1 MGLTRIGANATLG
14 QPVSPSLA
22 KPPGDKRMR
31 RSVRYALVLF
41 AGFPALLGAQGF
53 GIYEQGACS
62 MGRAG
67 TGVAAPCSD
76 GSAIFFN
83 PAGLAGLKGGRATIG
98 ATLLDVEGGFIDD
111 ILQQETR
118 LNDPFLAIPQVY
130 VAYGVT
136 PKLGVGI
143 GLFAPYGLQTR
154 WPLSFDGRFAG
165 YKNMLRA
172 VYVQPTL
179 SYQVSPRLSLGGGFD
194 IVLGKVELNQRLDL
208 ADAPVPL
215 PGVPLGTRFGQ
226 FGIAPG
232 TDFADAH
239 LEATKTTVAAL
250 FGAIFKVND
259 QLSFGANFLTQAKF
273 DYAGTAT
280 FTQVMTG
287 LVVPADIVVTPT
299 DTIHA
304 GTPID
309 GLLGGPASL
318 GGLDLFNPSTG
329 VFRSQP
335 VTTTIK
341 NPAMLTLGVAYKV
354 ANGWTLLGDYQ
365 LTWWNSFNELDITFP
380 EDLSGALDRHLFE
393 RYQNTSGFR
402 FGAEWAKDAKW
413 TFRGGYLYHG
423 GAAPAETVTP
433 LLPEGQRNEFTAG
446 TTVKLGSTLT
456 ADLAYQ
462 YIRQNDRR
470 GRTREP
476 LVGAATTGLN
486 NGLYNFH
493 AHLFGVSLS
502 YAF

>member
-1 MGLTRIGANATLG
+1 
-14 QPVSPSLA
+14 
-22 KPPGDKRMR
+22 MR

-67 TGVAAPCSD
+67 TGVAAPCND
-76 GSAIFFN
+76 GSAIFFS
-83 PAGLAGLKGGRATIG
+83 PAGLAGLTGGRATIG
-98 ATLLDVEGGFIDD
+98 VTLLDVEGGFTGD

-118 LNDPFLAIPQVY
+118 LDDPFLAIPQVY

-154 WPLSFDGRFAG
+154 WPLSFDGRFSG
-165 YKNMLRA
+165 YDNILRS
-172 VYVQPTL
+172 VYVQPTV
-179 SYQVSPRLSLGGGFD
+179 SYQVTPWLSLGGGLDVVF
-194 IVLGKVELNQRLDL
+194 GKVELNQRLDL
-208 ADAPVPL
+208 ATAPVPIIPVP
-215 PGVPLGTRFGQ
+215 PGNPPVLFGQ

-232 TDFADAH
+232 TDFADTH
-239 LEATKTTVAAL
+239 LEASKTTVAGH
-250 FGAIFKVND
+250 FGALFKVND
-259 QLSFGANFLTQAKF
+259 RLSFGARFMTQAKF
-273 DYAGTAT
+273 DYSGTAS
-280 FTQVMTG
+280 FTQVPTG
-287 LVVPADIVVTPT
+287 LVVPADLTVGSL
-299 DTIHA
+299 TIPA
-304 GTPID
+304 GCPID
-309 GLLGGPASL
+309 ALLTAPAASCNGIGLN
-318 GGLDLFNPSTG
+318 LFNPSAG

-341 NPAMLTLGVAYKV
+341 NPSQMALGVAYKV
-354 ANGWTLLGDYQ
+354 ASGWTLLGDYQ
-365 LTWWNSFNELDITFP
+365 YTWWDSFNELDIVFP
-380 EDLSGALDRHLFE
+380 QDASGALSRKLFE
-393 RYQNTSGFR
+393 RYDGTSGFR
-402 FGAEWAKDAKW
+402 FAAEWMKDAKW

-433 LLPEGQRNEFTAG
+433 LLPEGNRNEFTAG
-446 TTVKLGSTLT
+446 ATVKLSRGLT

-462 YIRQNDRR
+462 FIRQNDRR

-476 LVGAATTGLN
+476 LVGAATTGMN

-493 AHLFGVSLS
+493 AHLFGVSLG

>member
-1 MGLTRIGANATLG
+1 MGLTRVGANGTVG

-67 TGVAAPCSD
+67 TVVAAPCSD

-98 ATLLDVEGGFIDD
+98 ATLLDVEGGFTDD

-118 LNDPFLAIPQVY
+118 LNDPFLAIPQLY

-239 LEATKTTVAAL
+239 LEATKTTVAAH

-341 NPAMLTLGVAYKV
+341 NPAMLTLGMAYKV

-402 FGAEWAKDAKW
+402 FGAKWAKDAKW

-423 GAAPAETVTP
+423 GAAPVIE
-433 LLPEGQRNEFTAG
+433 
-446 TTVKLGSTLT
+446 
-456 ADLAYQ
+456 
-462 YIRQNDRR
+462 I
-470 GRTREP
+470 
-476 LVGAATTGLN
+476 AATERPLRILSPLGAESEPARILIP
-486 NGLYNFH
+486 LEQ
-493 AHLFGVSLS
+493 VSIERPGKILGERNVQLVERVPPGQLVVTE
-502 YAF
+502 

>member
-1 MGLTRIGANATLG
+1 
-14 QPVSPSLA
+14 
-22 KPPGDKRMR
+22 
-31 RSVRYALVLF
+31 
-41 AGFPALLGAQGF
+41 
-53 GIYEQGACS
+53 

-67 TGVAAPCSD
+67 TGVAAPCAD

-98 ATLLDVEGGFIDD
+98 VTLLDVQGGFTDD
-111 ILQQETR
+111 IFQQTTK
-118 LNDPFLAIPQVY
+118 LDDPLLAIPQFY

-143 GLFAPYGLQTR
+143 GLFAPYGLETR

-165 YKNMLRA
+165 YKNMLRS

-179 SYQVSPRLSLGGGFD
+179 SYQVTPWLALGGGFD
-194 IVLGKVELNQRLDL
+194 IVRGEVELNQRLDL
-208 ADAPVPL
+208 ADAPVPIA
-215 PGVPLGTRFGQ
+215 GVPPGTIFGQ

-232 TDFADAH
+232 TDFANTH
-239 LEATKTTVAAL
+239 LEASKTTVAAH
-250 FGAIFKVND
+250 FGAILKAND
-259 QLSFGANFLTQAKF
+259 QLSFGARFLTKAKF
-273 DYAGTAT
+273 DYSGTAS

-287 LVVPADIVVTPT
+287 LSVPADIVVTPT

-309 GLLGGPASL
+309 GLLGAPAAL

-335 VTTTIK
+335 VTTTIR

-354 ANGWTLLGDYQ
+354 ANGWTVLGDYQ
-365 LTWWNSFNELDITFP
+365 LTWWNSFDELDITFP
-380 EDLSGALDRHLFE
+380 QDASGLLNRKLFE
-393 RYQNTSGFR
+393 RYDNTSGFR
-402 FGAEWAKDAKW
+402 LGAEWEKDANW
-413 TFRGGYLYHG
+413 TFRGGYLYHE

-433 LLPEGQRNEFTAG
+433 LLPEGSRNEFTG
-446 TTVKLGSTLT
+446 GFTVKLSAGFS
-456 ADLAYQ
+456 ADVAYQ
-462 YIRQNDRR
+462 YIKQNDRR

-476 LVGAATTGLN
+476 LFNQAPTTLLN
-486 NGLYNFH
+486 HGVYDFH
-493 AHLFGVSLS
+493 AHLFGVSLG